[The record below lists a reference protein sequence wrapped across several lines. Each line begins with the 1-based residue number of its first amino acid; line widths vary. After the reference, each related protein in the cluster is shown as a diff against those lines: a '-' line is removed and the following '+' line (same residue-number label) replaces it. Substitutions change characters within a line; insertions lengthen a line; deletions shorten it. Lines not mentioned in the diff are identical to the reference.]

1 MLTTFAMIVAFAAGA
16 YVGASNA
23 DAVKKVIAVAVAAG
37 AVAVTQVDAIRAYF
51 GG

>member
-1 MLTTFAMIVAFAAGA
+1 MLTILAMIIAFAAGA

-23 DAVKKVIAVAVAAG
+23 DAVKKLIAVAVAAG
-37 AVAVTQVDAIRAYF
+37 AAAVTQVEAIRAYF